1 MGKTL
6 PESGTE
12 KRMIDDRLRSSAA
25 ISSQRESDTAEG
37 TRRWPMPAQDP
48 QGERHRLFRITWL
61 AVNVL
66 LIVAVIFAA
75 YSAGWEF
82 STRRYLEGFSDAIV
96 PATSP
101 GDEKIEAILNW
112 MAHGPARRTS
122 GADPAQSDRDP
133 TDTLNY
139 DALLRVC
146 GTATNAFINLV
157 DTGGMQVR
165 RLLLVDSRQMTKH
178 VVAEVLVDGR
188 WIIVDPS
195 FRLVLRGAD
204 GKTLTREELADPR
217 IFQAATRNIHGY
229 DSSYTY
235 DHTVH
240 IRLARIH
247 IFGSLVRRILDRVT
261 PGWEDT
267 TTMTLLVE
275 RESFAALVSSCLLV
289 IFLVLMRASLRW
301 YGEKRLG
308 MHSVRIRQQLRRAC
322 HAFLDAT

>member
-1 MGKTL
+1 MT
-6 PESGTE
+6 
-12 KRMIDDRLRSSAA
+12 DDRSRSTSAVMSA
-25 ISSQRESDTAEG
+25 QRESHPARGSQRWSAPAKDPNG
-37 TRRWPMPAQDP
+37 RRH
-48 QGERHRLFRITWL
+48 GFFRAMWL
-61 AVNVL
+61 TLNALLLVSLVFAV
-66 LIVAVIFAA
+66 
-75 YSAGWEF
+75 YSAAWEF

-112 MAHGPARRTS
+112 MAHGPARRSS
-122 GADPAQSDRDP
+122 GVEASQTDRDP

-157 DTGGMQVR
+157 DTGGMQAR
-165 RLLLVDSRQMTKH
+165 RLLLVDARQMTKH

-195 FRLVLRGAD
+195 FRLVMRAAD
-204 GKTLTREELADPR
+204 GKTLTREELADPATLA
-217 IFQAATRNIHGY
+217 AATRNIHGY
-229 DSSYTY
+229 DRSYTF

-247 IFGSLVRRILDRVT
+247 VFGSLLRRILDRVV

-267 TTMTLLVE
+267 PTMTLLVE
-275 RESFAALVSSCLLV
+275 RASFAALMASVLLV
-289 IFLVLMRASLRW
+289 IFLILLRASLRW

-308 MHSVRIRQQLRRAC
+308 MHSVRIRQQLLRAC